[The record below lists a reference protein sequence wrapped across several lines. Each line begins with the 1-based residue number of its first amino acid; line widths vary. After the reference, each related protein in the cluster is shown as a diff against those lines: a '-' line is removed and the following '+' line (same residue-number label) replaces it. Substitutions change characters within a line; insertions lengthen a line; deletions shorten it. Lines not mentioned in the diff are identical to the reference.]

1 VRIFVVEGKDEALF
15 LKLFIERYK
24 IVDYTERE
32 KKEMKKSQERI
43 IARYDRISL
52 KFEEELIK
60 VEGGITKIHKFL
72 RKYIGEGQLANIQH
86 QITLFIFCD
95 DEKGTTKLIE
105 EFVDSGNLKV
115 KEKKPIKN
123 KFKLIFSE
131 AYGKKITFII
141 SIPNLDEVVKSVIK
155 KDLKKEREKGEERE
169 KEIFQELI
177 DKLECRQKFENLFS
191 NSNNFFIS

>member
-1 VRIFVVEGKDEALF
+1 VRLFVVEGKDEASF
-15 LKLFIERYK
+15 LKLFIKKYK

-32 KKEMKKSQERI
+32 KKEMKKTQERI
-43 IARYDRISL
+43 IARYDRIAF
-52 KFEEELIK
+52 KGEEEFIK
-60 VEGGITKIHKFL
+60 IEGGITKIHKFL

-86 QITLFIFCD
+86 QINFYIFCD

-105 EFVDSGNLKV
+105 EFAAGGNLRV
-115 KEKKPIKN
+115 MKEKTIKN

-131 AYGKKITFII
+131 AYGNKITFII

-177 DKLECRQKFENLFS
+177 DKLECRQEFENLF
-191 NSNNFFIS
+191 FDFK

>member
-1 VRIFVVEGKDEALF
+1 
-15 LKLFIERYK
+15 
-24 IVDYTERE
+24 
-32 KKEMKKSQERI
+32 MKKTQERI
-43 IARYDRISL
+43 IARYDRITF
-52 KFEEELIK
+52 KGEEEFIK
-60 VEGGITKIHKFL
+60 IEGGITKIHKFL

-86 QITLFIFCD
+86 QINLFIFCD
-95 DEKGTTKLIE
+95 DENGSTTKLIE

-115 KEKKPIKN
+115 KEKRPIKN
-123 KFKLIFSE
+123 KLKLIISE

>member
-1 VRIFVVEGKDEALF
+1 VRIFVVEGKDEASF
-15 LKLFIERYK
+15 LKLFIKKYK

-52 KFEEELIK
+52 KFEEEFIK
-60 VEGGITKIHKFL
+60 IEGGTTKIHKFL
-72 RKYIGEGQLANIQH
+72 RKYINEGQLANIQH
-86 QITLFIFCD
+86 QINFFIFCD
-95 DEKGTTKLIE
+95 DEKGSTTKLIE
-105 EFVDSGNLKV
+105 EFVSNDNLKV
-115 KEKKPIKN
+115 MEKKSIKN

-141 SIPNLDEVVKSVIK
+141 SIPNLDELVKSVIK
-155 KDLKKEREKGEERE
+155 KNLKEEKCEERK

-177 DKLECRQKFENLFS
+177 DKLECRQEFENLFF
-191 NSNNFFIS
+191 NFK

>member
-1 VRIFVVEGKDEALF
+1 VRLFVVEGKDEALF
-15 LKLFIERYK
+15 LKLFIEKYK

-52 KFEEELIK
+52 KFEEEFIK
-60 VEGGITKIHKFL
+60 IEGGIDKVHKFF

-86 QITLFIFCD
+86 QINLFIFCD
-95 DEKGTTKLIE
+95 DENGSTTKLIE

-115 KEKKPIKN
+115 KEKRPIKN
-123 KFKLIFSE
+123 KLKLIISE
-131 AYGKKITFII
+131 AYEKKVIFII
-141 SIPNLDEVVKSVIK
+141 SIPNLDEVVKSVIEK
-155 KDLKKEREKGEERE
+155 NLKEEKGEERK

-177 DKLECRQKFENLFS
+177 DKLECRQEFENLF
-191 NSNNFFIS
+191 FDFK

>member
-1 VRIFVVEGKDEALF
+1 VRLFVVEGKDEALF
-15 LKLFIERYK
+15 LKLFIEKYK

-52 KFEEELIK
+52 KFEEEFIK
-60 VEGGITKIHKFL
+60 IEGGIDKVHKFL

-86 QITLFIFCD
+86 QINLFIFCD
-95 DEKGTTKLIE
+95 DENGSTTKLIE

-115 KEKKPIKN
+115 KEKRPIKN
-123 KFKLIFSE
+123 KLKLIISE
-131 AYGKKITFII
+131 AYEKKVIFII
-141 SIPNLDEVVKSVIK
+141 SIPNLDEVVKSVIEK
-155 KDLKKEREKGEERE
+155 NLKEEKGEERK

-177 DKLECRQKFENLFS
+177 DKLECRQEFENLF
-191 NSNNFFIS
+191 FDFK